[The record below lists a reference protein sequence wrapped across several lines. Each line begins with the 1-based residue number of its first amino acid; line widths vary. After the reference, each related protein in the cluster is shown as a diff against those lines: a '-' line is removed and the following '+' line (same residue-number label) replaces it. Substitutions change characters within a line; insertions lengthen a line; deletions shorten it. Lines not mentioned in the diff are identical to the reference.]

1 MRVFPVLAAALL
13 IACTSAERG
22 GGSEPSAG
30 SAPPAEVGGQ
40 LFGAYCASC
49 HGMDA
54 TGNGPAAAKLD
65 PRPANL
71 TQIARRNGGRFDAEQ
86 VAAYIDGRSWIE
98 SHGSSEMPVWG
109 RPLDDR
115 NEKIL
120 TTETLL
126 SPVSIHDIVEY
137 LRTIQR

>member
-1 MRVFPVLAAALL
+1 MRAYPVVAAVLL
-13 IACTSAERG
+13 MACTSAERV
-22 GGSEPSAG
+22 EAP
-30 SAPPAEVGGQ
+30 APPAAAGAQ

-54 TGNGPAAAKLD
+54 TGNGPAAARLA
-65 PRPANL
+65 PRPADL
-71 TQIARRNGGRFDAEQ
+71 TRIASRNGGRFDGEQ
-86 VAAYIDGRSWIE
+86 VGAYIDGRSWIE

-126 SPVSIHDIVEY
+126 TPVAIHRIVEY